1 MEPKADLK
9 LNKKIKILFRHR
21 SMEMGGVEKVMLSL
35 LHNLNPEK
43 FEMTV
48 LLSLN
53 QGELRDEFPANVR
66 KVYLADGKED
76 FSKNKLIQ
84 KFQLF
89 LRKRKL
95 EKLKKNPEIIDKE
108 ILKENYDIE
117 IAMTYN
123 DFEPVLNSS
132 NKNSKKVGWFHS
144 EIQVPKLQP
153 LVPKILEHFP
163 QFHYMIYCSEK
174 IKNLMHEHYPN
185 LNYPKESVIINAIPL
200 EEIKQKANA
209 DFLLPNAES
218 KIFVSVGRLHT
229 RKGYHKLMDAHKKLL
244 NEGFQHTVIII
255 GDGEE
260 LPNLLEQQKNLGVQ
274 KSFVFAGNQMNP
286 YPFIKNADFFIM
298 PSESEA
304 WPLVISE
311 ALILQ
316 KPIIATRVGDIDLM
330 IADGKTGHLIRYETS
345 EIYEAMKKF
354 LTDKT
359 FVQNIKENLI
369 YIDKQFDNQ
378 KIFDAVEEIIINLAK
393 KITMILL
400 YRILLKILDIC
411 QNMVKIATIEVAKSK
426 GMKVGKN
433 FFVQG
438 IPNFG
443 SEPFLIEIGD
453 HVTIAENVGFINHG
467 GDARVTKRIERYKNG
482 RNFGRIRIGNNSF
495 IGKGSVI
502 MPGVSIGNNCI
513 IGSLSIVSSSV
524 PDNTVYAGNPAKFI
538 CTIDEYGD
546 KLLLN
551 TTQYPLDLEADRKKL
566 EKYLIANLPHTYKP
580 IKNSTGK

>member
-1 MEPKADLK
+1 MSEE
-9 LNKKIKILFRHR
+9 KKIKILFRHR

-35 LHNLNPEK
+35 MNNLDREK

-48 LLSLN
+48 CLNLN
-53 QGELRDEFPANVR
+53 QGELRDEFPSHVR
-66 KVYLADGKED
+66 KVYLTDGKED
-76 FSKNKLIQ
+76 FSKNKIIQ
-84 KFQLF
+84 KIQLF
-89 LRKRKL
+89 QRRQKL
-95 EKLKKNPEIIDKE
+95 EKLRKNPEIVDRE
-108 ILKENYDIE
+108 YLKENYDIE

-185 LNYPKESVIINAIPL
+185 LNYPKESVIINAIPI

-218 KIFVSVGRLHT
+218 NIFVSVGRLHT

-260 LPNLLEQQKNLGVQ
+260 LPNLLEQQKNLGVE

-304 WPLVISE
+304 WPLVIAE

-316 KPIIATRVGDIDLM
+316 KPIIATKVGDVESM
-330 IADGKTGHLIRYETS
+330 IEDRKTGYLIDYDTH
-345 EIYEAMKKF
+345 EIYVAMKEF
-354 LTDKT
+354 LTNEKLVSDLR
-359 FVQNIKENLI
+359 ENLTAI
-369 YIDKQFDNQ
+369 EKQFDNK
-378 KIFDAVEEIIINLAK
+378 KIFDEVEEIFVN
-393 KITMILL
+393 
-400 YRILLKILDIC
+400 LLK
-411 QNMVKIATIEVAKSK
+411 
-426 GMKVGKN
+426 
-433 FFVQG
+433 
-438 IPNFG
+438 
-443 SEPFLIEIGD
+443 
-453 HVTIAENVGFINHG
+453 
-467 GDARVTKRIERYKNG
+467 
-482 RNFGRIRIGNNSF
+482 
-495 IGKGSVI
+495 
-502 MPGVSIGNNCI
+502 
-513 IGSLSIVSSSV
+513 
-524 PDNTVYAGNPAKFI
+524 
-538 CTIDEYGD
+538 
-546 KLLLN
+546 
-551 TTQYPLDLEADRKKL
+551 
-566 EKYLIANLPHTYKP
+566 
-580 IKNSTGK
+580 

>member
-1 MEPKADLK
+1 MSEE
-9 LNKKIKILFRHR
+9 KKIKILFRHR

-35 LHNLNPEK
+35 MNNLDREK

-48 LLSLN
+48 CLNLN
-53 QGELRDEFPANVR
+53 QGELRDEFPSHVR
-66 KVYLADGKED
+66 KVYLTDGKED
-76 FSKNKLIQ
+76 FSKNKIIQ
-84 KFQLF
+84 KIQLF
-89 LRKRKL
+89 QRRQKL
-95 EKLKKNPEIIDKE
+95 EKLRKNPEIVDRE
-108 ILKENYDIE
+108 YLKENYDIE
-117 IAMTYN
+117 IGMTYN

-185 LNYPKESVIINAIPL
+185 LNYPTESVIINAIPI

-260 LPNLLEQQKNLGVQ
+260 LPNLLEQQKNLGVE

-304 WPLVISE
+304 WPLVIAE

-316 KPIIATRVGDIDLM
+316 KPIIATKVGDVESM
-330 IADGKTGHLIRYETS
+330 IEDRKTGYLIDYDTN
-345 EIYEAMKKF
+345 EIYVAMKEF
-354 LTDKT
+354 LTNEKLVSDLR
-359 FVQNIKENLI
+359 ENLTAI
-369 YIDKQFDNQ
+369 EKQFDNK
-378 KIFDAVEEIIINLAK
+378 KIFDEVEEIFVN
-393 KITMILL
+393 
-400 YRILLKILDIC
+400 LLK
-411 QNMVKIATIEVAKSK
+411 
-426 GMKVGKN
+426 
-433 FFVQG
+433 
-438 IPNFG
+438 
-443 SEPFLIEIGD
+443 
-453 HVTIAENVGFINHG
+453 
-467 GDARVTKRIERYKNG
+467 
-482 RNFGRIRIGNNSF
+482 
-495 IGKGSVI
+495 
-502 MPGVSIGNNCI
+502 
-513 IGSLSIVSSSV
+513 
-524 PDNTVYAGNPAKFI
+524 
-538 CTIDEYGD
+538 
-546 KLLLN
+546 
-551 TTQYPLDLEADRKKL
+551 
-566 EKYLIANLPHTYKP
+566 
-580 IKNSTGK
+580 